1 MPSFLAVN
9 EALDME
15 RRLLWWSA
23 SFHFQPDTGSYVMHT
38 IATLETSTLPALDL
52 VDLSTVTGGYDFG
65 QAVQAGNAAAG
76 PGREAGQTLGTGF
89 DAAYKAIRGT
99 DSTIGSQVGGP
110 IGAAVGWG
118 GGFAANTA
126 QQLWGKK

>member
-1 MPSFLAVN
+1 MDNFQ
-9 EALDME
+9 ALE
-15 RRLLWWSA
+15 L
-23 SFHFQPDTGSYVMHT
+23 
-38 IATLETSTLPALDL
+38 I
-52 VDLSTVTGGYDFG
+52 DLSTVTGGYDFT

-89 DAAYKAIRGT
+89 DAAYKVVSGK

-110 IGAAVGWG
+110 VGAAVGWT

-126 QQLWGKK
+126 QQLWSGNK

>member
-1 MPSFLAVN
+1 MN
-9 EALDME
+9 
-15 RRLLWWSA
+15 
-23 SFHFQPDTGSYVMHT
+23 T
-38 IATLETSTLPALDL
+38 IATLETTALSTLDL
-52 VDLSTVTGGYDFG
+52 GTLEAVTGGYDFT

-76 PGREAGQTLGTGF
+76 PGREAGQTLGSGF

-118 GGFAANTA
+118 GGFAANSA
-126 QQLWGKK
+126 QQLLGKK